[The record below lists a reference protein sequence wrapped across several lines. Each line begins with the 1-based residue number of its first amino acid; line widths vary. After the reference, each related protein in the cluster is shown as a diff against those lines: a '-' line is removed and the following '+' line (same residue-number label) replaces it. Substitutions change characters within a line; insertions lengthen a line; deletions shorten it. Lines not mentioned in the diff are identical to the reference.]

1 MYSPDISVLYLI
13 IWVSISCIFSVI
25 ETAVMF
31 FYTYY
36 GAYKTLKPHSKLM
49 VPGVLEIGVMTVD
62 DIRVPRSNIVGID
75 LEEEWPVILKKL
87 SLSKYTQLP
96 VYRENID
103 QVSGMLHL
111 RKALNFAVL
120 GNLNKSNL
128 RLCMEDIYFIPE
140 GTSLQMQLRNFKEE
154 KKHIGL
160 IVDEYGDIKGLLTL
174 KDILEEIASE
184 FTAQAI
190 PFHKNIQRKKDGS
203 YVLQGTVSI
212 RKINRKLKIE
222 LPTDGPKTI
231 SGLIVEYLETIPES
245 RVCLKLEGYPM
256 EVVDI
261 EEKIL
266 KTIRIWPG
274 KRSKHDT

>member
-1 MYSPDISVLYLI
+1 MYPPDVFFVYLI
-13 IWVSISCIFSVI
+13 VLVSVSCIFSVI
-25 ETAVMF
+25 EIAVMF
-31 FYTYY
+31 VHSHY
-36 GAYKTLKPHSKLM
+36 GAYKTVRLHSKSM
-49 VPGVLEIGVMTVD
+49 VPGTLEIGVMTVD
-62 DIRVPRSNIVGID
+62 DIRVPRNNIMGID
-75 LEEEWPVILKKL
+75 LEEEWSVILKKL
-87 SLSKYTQLP
+87 SLSQHTQLP

-120 GNLNKSNL
+120 GNLNRSNL
-128 RLCMEDIYFIPE
+128 RMCLEDLYFIPE

-174 KDILEEIASE
+174 ADILEEIASE
-184 FTAQAI
+184 FTEQAI
-190 PFHKNIQRKKDGS
+190 LFHKNIQRKRDGS
-203 YVLQGTVSI
+203 YLLQGTVSV
-212 RKINRKLKIE
+212 RTINRKLKIE
-222 LPTDGPKTI
+222 LPTNGPKTI

-256 EVVDI
+256 EVVEI

-266 KTIRIWPG
+266 KTIRIWP
-274 KRSKHDT
+274 KK